1 MTSKKSTLWMG
12 NIENWMNQAYL
23 YNLLKSV
30 NIFPSHIILKN
41 YPNKRGC
48 AFLEFY
54 SKEAAQNVLNKYNNK
69 TINVGNIDK
78 SIPFEDVK
86 KFFCSKYKSIISAKL
101 IVNHENGNSKGYAF
115 FEFTNYKEFS
125 DALKLKGI
133 IFGKQTLVL
142 NSAKN
147 KYENND
153 EDKINELSNMHFNNS
168 DDLKSLDSSMISNQT
183 IPLSMAETGLSS
195 NRNSKELFNIS
206 NNYNY
211 YNYNY
216 NKITSYSFFDEK
228 TNDNIKKNEI
238 YKEIEYQIKDSL
250 KKLSEQYYQY
260 DNKPSLF
267 NYYCSP
273 FIYNSK
279 NKKNYFFVNKFEE
292 NASVNSNDNS
302 CLSCPFESCKDK

>member
-1 MTSKKSTLWMG
+1 M
-12 NIENWMNQAYL
+12 
-23 YNLLKSV
+23 
-30 NIFPSHIILKN
+30 
-41 YPNKRGC
+41 
-48 AFLEFY
+48 
-54 SKEAAQNVLNKYNNK
+54 
-69 TINVGNIDK
+69 
-78 SIPFEDVK
+78 
-86 KFFCSKYKSIISAKL
+86 

-153 EDKINELSNMHFNNS
+153 EDKINELSKMHFNNS

-228 TNDNIKKNEI
+228 TNDNIKKNDI

>member
-1 MTSKKSTLWMG
+1 M
-12 NIENWMNQAYL
+12 
-23 YNLLKSV
+23 
-30 NIFPSHIILKN
+30 
-41 YPNKRGC
+41 
-48 AFLEFY
+48 
-54 SKEAAQNVLNKYNNK
+54 
-69 TINVGNIDK
+69 
-78 SIPFEDVK
+78 
-86 KFFCSKYKSIISAKL
+86 

-147 KYENND
+147 KYEHND
-153 EDKINELSNMHFNNS
+153 EDKINELSKMHFNNS

-228 TNDNIKKNEI
+228 
-238 YKEIEYQIKDSL
+238 
-250 KKLSEQYYQY
+250 
-260 DNKPSLF
+260 NK
-267 NYYCSP
+267 
-273 FIYNSK
+273 
-279 NKKNYFFVNKFEE
+279 
-292 NASVNSNDNS
+292 
-302 CLSCPFESCKDK
+302 